1 MEPTF
6 PFAMMIPF
14 TIPITRP
21 ANNPTAIAR
30 NGSMPLAIIPA
41 TSALD
46 NAKIE
51 PTDKSIPLLK
61 LQRSF
66 RMQ

>member
-1 MEPTF
+1 
-6 PFAMMIPF
+6 
-14 TIPITRP
+14 
-21 ANNPTAIAR
+21 
-30 NGSMPLAIIPA
+30 MPLAIIPA

>member
-1 MEPTF
+1 
-6 PFAMMIPF
+6 MMIPF

-51 PTDKSIPLLK
+51 PTDKSIPC
-61 LQRSF
+61 
-66 RMQ
+66 

>member
-1 MEPTF
+1 MELLFFRNDDTVYNS
-6 PFAMMIPF
+6 
-14 TIPITRP
+14 ITRP
-21 ANNPTAIAR
+21 ANSPTAIAR

-61 LQRSF
+61 LRRSF
-66 RMQ
+66 QMQ